1 MGKVGYLSI
10 SILILFF
17 LFYGCSKRT
26 SSTSTT
32 STVTL
37 KGKVNIPNAT
47 IYISSIDS
55 EGKLIKKVEVKTKGG
70 KFEAQVPY
78 SDKGGSFVFV
88 ADGGK
93 DYIRATKTVKYKKYE
108 DVDGIEVNLELLRVN
123 AMQINVKD
131 GLTITDTGKKYVRIR
146 LDKGGVRGAN
156 EYKGKLIE
164 LNIPLELIK
173 AQDTIEVRYRSFTP
187 SDPQDYRF
195 FPGEENE
202 RGERLLSVGF
212 DYIDIVNPVTNKTV
226 FDKSIIKQNQEVIR
240 MLRWVDKEQLV
251 KIKSRKGSVDEDPS
265 KGGIQVTFYAFDSDK
280 GAWVVAGKGVF
291 VNSGSVNYTSQAF
304 DNILQNGCA
313 DQQECDNNG
322 VYWNEDDMF
331 LPSAE
336 VYAVV
341 SITNPD
347 LRWKNLDYIAP
358 GDPAEC
364 EIVITDSK
372 GNPVGTWVE
381 ASPDETGNIE
391 YTYGFTSPSTGRTVL
406 RTITYGSPENGKI
419 SYYNPKNGWVIS
431 PICRETASPI
441 VKFVKGCRCTIN
453 IDYEK
458 VCEVK
463 GRVTD
468 RDGNPLSGVTLEIS
482 GFGFSSF
489 AFTDSNGNYSAKVPC
504 NKDLSI
510 YAYNYMDTFVFNVN
524 GVVGGDESSDDG
536 TTAVVNITLGT
547 CYAEGRILFEGNPI
561 GGVLVASTLGNV
573 LTGVGGEF
581 KIRIKCDTS
590 EQLYLIKDENTGP
603 CNCKVATYL
612 SVYANG
618 KVDMDEV
625 FDDGVTV
632 RVGDF
637 ELAPC
642 FVRGRFT
649 DTLVQNKDLVGASVY
664 VETIMSIYQDYRN
677 YRSFMETDSSGAYRL
692 PILCELDS
700 RIIMSYGLGTGDP
713 DIRYMDE
720 FRVDGSVGGSEVSD
734 DGKTVNMGTV
744 DVAECKVSGSVT
756 DQSSQP
762 VGGATIELING
773 SSVSALISCSIYPC
787 MSYSD
792 ITDNSGNYTLGT
804 LCSRGGVINTLSI
817 SCTPSSPASFNV
829 NGTVESPENGDDGTT
844 VTLNFTNCQRN

>member
-1 MGKVGYLSI
+1 MRRR
-10 SILILFF
+10 ILILFCGF
-17 LFYGCSKRT
+17 IPALLLCGCSKKSP
-26 SSTSTT
+26 SSDSV
-32 STVTL
+32 TVSGRVSVSNVL
-37 KGKVNIPNAT
+37 V
-47 IYISSIDS
+47 YINSVDS
-55 EGKLIKKVEVKTKGG
+55 EGKLIKRVKVEAKGG
-70 KFEAQVPY
+70 KFTADVPY
-78 SDKGGSFVFV
+78 SEKGGLLVIV
-88 ADGGK
+88 ADGGSNF
-93 DYIRATKTVKYKKYE
+93 IRSTKTVRYKSKN
-108 DVDGIEVNLELLRVN
+108 DIDGLRINLDLLRVN
-123 AMQINVKD
+123 IKRINVKD
-131 GLTITDTGKKYVRIR
+131 GLTITDTGKKYVRVR
-146 LDKGGVRGAN
+146 LDKGGVRSTDKD
-156 EYKGKLIE
+156 KGKLIE
-164 LNIPLELIK
+164 LNIPLDLIK
-173 AQDTIEVRYRSFTP
+173 TQDTIEVRYRSFTP

-212 DYIDIVNPVTNKTV
+212 DYIDIVNPVNNKTV
-226 FDKSIIKQNQEVIR
+226 FDKSIVKQNQEVIR
-240 MLRWVDKEQLV
+240 MLRWVDKEQLL
-251 KIKSRKGSVDEDPS
+251 KIKNRKGSVDEDPS

-291 VNSGSVNYTSQAF
+291 VNSRSVNYTSQAF

-336 VYAVV
+336 IYAVV

-347 LRWKNLDYIAP
+347 LRWKNIDYIAP

-381 ASPDETGNIE
+381 ASPDDNGNIE
-391 YTYGFTSPSTGRTVL
+391 YTYGFTSPSTGRVTL
-406 RTITYGSPENGKI
+406 RTITYGSPENGII
-419 SYYNPKNGWVIS
+419 SYYNPKNEWVIS
-431 PICRETASPI
+431 PICKETASPI

-453 IDYEK
+453 PDDEK

-463 GRVTD
+463 GQVTD
-468 RDGNPLSGVTLEIS
+468 QGGNPVTGVTIEIR
-482 GFGFSSF
+482 GFGFSTF
-489 AFTDSNGNYSAKVPC
+489 TFTDSRGNYNAKVPC
-504 NKDLSI
+504 KRDLNMYVDNS
-510 YAYNYMDTFVFNVN
+510 ADPLVFNVN
-524 GVVGGDESSDDG
+524 GVVGGDENSDNG
-536 TTAVVNITLGT
+536 TTAVVNVTLGT
-547 CYAEGRILFEGNPI
+547 CYAEGKILFEGNPI
-561 GGVLVASTLGNV
+561 EGVLITSGKESVY
-573 LTGVGGEF
+573 TGAEG
-581 KIRIKCDTS
+581 KYRIRVKCETS
-590 EQLYLIKDENTGP
+590 EQLYLFKDKNKGP
-603 CNCKVATYL
+603 CNCSVTTYL
-612 SVYANG
+612 RIDVNG
-618 KVDMDEV
+618 RIDKDEV

-649 DTLVQNKDLVGASVY
+649 DTLVQNKDLAGAY
-664 VETIMSIYQDYRN
+664 VHAYTIMSIYQNFRYYN
-677 YRSFMETDSSGAYRL
+677 SSMETDSYGAYQL
-692 PILCELDS
+692 PILCELDAEF
-700 RIIMSYGLGTGDP
+700 IMSYGFGTGDP
-713 DIRYMDE
+713 DIKYMDK
-720 FRVDGSVGGSEVSD
+720 FKVDGYVGGSEVSD
-734 DGKTVNMGTV
+734 DGRIVDMGTV
-744 DVAECKVSGSVT
+744 DVAECKVSGSIT

-804 LCSRGGVINTLSI
+804 LCSRGGVINTLFI

-844 VTLNFTNCQRN
+844 VTLNFTSCQ